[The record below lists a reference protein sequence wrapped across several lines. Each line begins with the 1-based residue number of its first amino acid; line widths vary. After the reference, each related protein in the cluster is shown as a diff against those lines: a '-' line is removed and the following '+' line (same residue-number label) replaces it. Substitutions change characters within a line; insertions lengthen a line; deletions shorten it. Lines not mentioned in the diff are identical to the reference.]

1 MRQPSD
7 PVPTGVEQLTPAIG
21 SDPGATP
28 PPADAAAASP
38 GRDTTWFVVP
48 LFNEGTVIGEV
59 ITALRARYP
68 LVVCVDDG
76 SSDDSATLAAEAG
89 AAVVRHPYNMGQ
101 GAAIKTGIDY
111 ALRDPRMRQVVT
123 FDADGQ
129 HQVDDAAAMIALRET
144 EDVDV
149 VLGSR
154 FLDSRTRPGLI
165 KRIVLRGAV
174 WYSNL
179 TTGVHLTDA
188 HNGLRVLGRHACEVI
203 TIEQNRMAHASEIV
217 QELGAHHLSIREMPV
232 HILYTDYSRAKGQS
246 VLNAVNIVIDM
257 LFR

>member
-1 MRQPSD
+1 MTTPE
-7 PVPTGVEQLTPAIG
+7 PVNEA
-21 SDPGATP
+21 SSPGA
-28 PPADAAAASP
+28 D
-38 GRDTTWFVVP
+38 RTWFVVP
-48 LFNEGTVIGEV
+48 LFNEGEVVGDVIRD
-59 ITALRARYP
+59 LRTRYP

-76 SSDDSATLAAEAG
+76 SEDDSGRIAAEAG

-101 GAAIKTGIDY
+101 GAALKTGIDY
-111 ALRDPRMRQVVT
+111 ALRDPHMAQIVT
-123 FDADGQ
+123 FDSDGQ
-129 HQVDDAAAMIALRET
+129 HQVDDAASMIALREA
-144 EDVDV
+144 EDVDL

-165 KRIVLRGAV
+165 KRVVLRGAV

-179 TTGVHLTDA
+179 TSGVKLSDA
-188 HNGLRVLGRHACEVI
+188 HNGLRVMGRRACERI

-217 QELGAHHLSIREMPV
+217 EEIGRNELSVREHPV

-246 VLNAVNIVIDM
+246 VLNSVNIVIDM

>member
-1 MRQPSD
+1 MSD
-7 PVPTGVEQLTPAIG
+7 A
-21 SDPGATP
+21 PGA
-28 PPADAAAASP
+28 D
-38 GRDTTWFVVP
+38 RTWFVIP
-48 LFNEGTVIGEV
+48 LFNEGPVIGEV
-59 ITALRARYP
+59 VAQLRERYP

-76 SSDDSATLAAEAG
+76 SSDRSAAIAAAAG

-101 GAAIKTGIDY
+101 GAALKTGIDY
-111 ALRDPRMRQVVT
+111 ALRDPAMTQVVT

-129 HQVDDAAAMIALRET
+129 HQVDDAAAMITLRES
-144 EDVDV
+144 EGVDV

-154 FLDSRTRPGLI
+154 FLDGRTKPGLI
-165 KRIVLRGAV
+165 KRVVLRGAV

-179 TTGVHLTDA
+179 TSGVHLTDA
-188 HNGLRVLGRHACEVI
+188 HNGLRVLGRSACERI

-217 QELGAHHLSIREMPV
+217 EEIGRHELSVREHPV

-246 VLNAVNIVIDM
+246 VLNSVNIVIDM

>member
-1 MRQPSD
+1 MSD
-7 PVPTGVEQLTPAIG
+7 A
-21 SDPGATP
+21 PGA
-28 PPADAAAASP
+28 D
-38 GRDTTWFVVP
+38 RTWFVIP
-48 LFNEGTVIGEV
+48 LFNEGPVIGEV
-59 ITALRARYP
+59 VAQLRERYP

-76 SSDDSATLAAEAG
+76 SSDDSGARAREAG

-101 GAAIKTGIDY
+101 GAALKTGIDY
-111 ALRDPRMRQVVT
+111 ALRDPEMAQVVT

-129 HQVDDAAAMIALRET
+129 HQVDDAAAMIRLRES
-144 EDVDV
+144 EDVDI

-154 FLDSRTRPGLI
+154 FLDGRTKPGLV

-179 TTGVHLTDA
+179 TSGVHLTDA
-188 HNGLRVLGRHACEVI
+188 HNGLRVMGRGACERI

-217 QELGAHHLSIREMPV
+217 EEIGRLELSVREHPV

-246 VLNAVNIVIDM
+246 VLNSVNIVIDM